1 MDIDYLKSAVPC
13 SPAFLLDQGCVIKT
27 LNKLDR
33 LRRESGCKVLYSI
46 KSLPFTSVLQWVKP
60 QVDGFSVSS
69 LFEARLADEILA
81 GTGSLHL
88 TTPGLRSEEM
98 DRLGRLCSHI
108 SFNSTSQYTRLSSLN
123 GRQYS
128 AGIRINPK
136 LSFLQ
141 DIRFDPCRIH
151 SKLGVDI
158 EEFNQADL
166 LDDVQGL
173 HFHTLFSSRSFDPLI
188 ETVKAIQSELQG
200 GFESIE
206 WLNLGGGYLF
216 NEMDDEQQFIDL
228 IKTLKTTY
236 RLEVFIE
243 PGNAI
248 IGPAG
253 FLMATVIDLFSSDGK
268 LIAILDTSVNH
279 LPEVFEYQRKPELME
294 EDSSG
299 STTAIL
305 AGNTCLAGDIFGEYR
320 FQVAPAVGDRLVFRH
335 VGAYSMIKANRF
347 NGVNFPDFFSFDG
360 HSLSH
365 LKHFRYQDY
374 RAQWTAEHQ

>member
-1 MDIDYLKSAVPC
+1 MDINYLKSAVPY
-13 SPAFLLDQGCVIKT
+13 SPAFLLDQECVIET
-27 LNKLDR
+27 LSKLDR

-98 DRLGRLCSHI
+98 DQLGRLCSHI
-108 SFNSTSQYTRLSSLN
+108 SFNSISQYTRLSSLN

-128 AGIRINPK
+128 VGLRINPK

-141 DIRFDPCRIH
+141 DNRFDPCRIH

-158 EEFNQADL
+158 EEFNQTDL
-166 LDDVQGL
+166 LDDIQGL
-173 HFHTLFSSRSFDPLI
+173 HFHTVFSSRSFDPLI
-188 ETVKAIQSELQG
+188 ETVKAIQSRLQG
-200 GFESIE
+200 GLESFK

-216 NEMDDEQQFIDL
+216 NEADDQQQFIDL
-228 IKTLKTTY
+228 VNTLRTTY

-299 STTAIL
+299 GTTAIL

-320 FQVAPAVGDRLVFRH
+320 FQVAPAVGDRLVFRQ

-360 HSLSH
+360 HALSH
-365 LKHFRYQDY
+365 LKRFRYQDY
-374 RAQWTAEHQ
+374 RAQWTAEQC